1 MKQGILG
8 FQYEEEKKRAGM
20 TGLSGLGVYLELME
34 AMGLKRWVEGRVGLR
49 RGGQGWTDSQVVTAL
64 LLLNLAGG
72 ESVSDVEVLE
82 KDEGL
87 KRMMG
92 EAEGHGLKRGERRGL
107 ERRWRVERR
116 RGFPSEPAVFR
127 YLRGFHDE
135 EAEGQ
140 REEHKAFIPAENEA
154 LRGLW
159 EVNGAML
166 CWMQRRWPQR
176 EATLDMDATLVE
188 TQKRE
193 ALASYQKT
201 KAYQPLTTY
210 GWETESVVHSE
221 FRDGNVPAGYEQLRV
236 MREALRHLPRGVKT
250 VRLRSDTAGYQQ
262 ELLKYCAEGKDERFG
277 VIEFA
282 VGVDVTAA
290 FKRAVGRVRER
301 EWKPVYRGTGKN
313 RVKTE
318 QEWAEVCFVPNW
330 IARRKKGP
338 AYRFIATR
346 EPLREPPLP
355 GMEDQMELPF
365 PTMESSNG
373 GWHKVFGIVTNR
385 KIAGD
390 AVVEWYRQR
399 CGKSEQA
406 HSVLKSDLAGGRLP
420 SGLFGSNAAWWAMA
434 VLAFNLNAVMKRL
447 WGEKWIGKRLKAVR
461 FAVIALPGRVVRHAR
476 KWIIRLARGHPSYDL
491 LLKTRRRIQAL
502 AADPAAA

>member
-1 MKQGILG
+1 M
-8 FQYEEEKKRAGM
+8 
-20 TGLSGLGVYLELME
+20 
-34 AMGLKRWVEGRVGLR
+34 
-49 RGGQGWTDSQVVTAL
+49 
-64 LLLNLAGG
+64 
-72 ESVSDVEVLE
+72 
-82 KDEGL
+82 
-87 KRMMG
+87 
-92 EAEGHGLKRGERRGL
+92 
-107 ERRWRVERR
+107 
-116 RGFPSEPAVFR
+116 FR

-140 REEHKAFIPAENEA
+140 REEHRAFIPAANEA

-176 EATLDMDATLVE
+176 EAPLDMAATLVE

-210 GWETESVVHSE
+210 GWEAESVVHSE

-346 EPLREPPLP
+346 ERLREPPLLESLQDSP
-355 GMEDQMELPF
+355 LDLPLIGSMLSESWMIKRTFAADITNPEIDELYQ
-365 PTMESSNG
+365 SGIASGAWG
-373 GWHKVFGIVTNR
+373 GKLLG
-385 KIAGD
+385 
-390 AVVEWYRQR
+390 
-399 CGKSEQA
+399 
-406 HSVLKSDLAGGRLP
+406 AGGGGFMLFLIPPERQAAMLACTGNP
-420 SGLFGSNAAWWAMA
+420 PAFPLVLDSTGSQLIYDSGSRWTGPFDYCQTASDTG
-434 VLAFNLNAVMKRL
+434 
-447 WGEKWIGKRLKAVR
+447 
-461 FAVIALPGRVVRHAR
+461 
-476 KWIIRLARGHPSYDL
+476 
-491 LLKTRRRIQAL
+491 
-502 AADPAAA
+502 

>member
-1 MKQGILG
+1 M
-8 FQYEEEKKRAGM
+8 
-20 TGLSGLGVYLELME
+20 
-34 AMGLKRWVEGRVGLR
+34 
-49 RGGQGWTDSQVVTAL
+49 AL

-87 KRMMG
+87 KRVMG
-92 EAEGHGLKRGERRGL
+92 EAEGHGLKRGERR
-107 ERRWRVERR
+107 WRVERR
-116 RGFPSEPAVFR
+116 RGFPSEAAVFR

-135 EAEGQ
+135 EAEGV
-140 REEHKAFIPAENEA
+140 REEHRAFIPAANEA

-176 EATLDMDATLVE
+176 EAPLDMDATLVE

-301 EWKPVYRGTGKN
+301 EWKPVYRGTGKD

-330 IARRKKGP
+330 IARRKRG
-338 AYRFIATR
+338 RRTDSS
-346 EPLREPPLP
+346 PP
-355 GMEDQMELPF
+355 
-365 PTMESSNG
+365 ES
-373 GWHKVFGIVTNR
+373 R
-385 KIAGD
+385 
-390 AVVEWYRQR
+390 
-399 CGKSEQA
+399 
-406 HSVLKSDLAGGRLP
+406 
-420 SGLFGSNAAWWAMA
+420 
-434 VLAFNLNAVMKRL
+434 
-447 WGEKWIGKRLKAVR
+447 
-461 FAVIALPGRVVRHAR
+461 
-476 KWIIRLARGHPSYDL
+476 
-491 LLKTRRRIQAL
+491 
-502 AADPAAA
+502 